1 MARLCHYFG
10 SYFCHG
16 CHHKDTAI
24 IPARVVHN
32 WDFNPYPV
40 SSEAHELLQIMSNRP
55 LIHISSM
62 NPKLY
67 TYIQGLRE
75 IEVRRGGGKEGV
87 CVNGVCACVCGGGG
101 DGRSSLPMEGGRLRR
116 VAVCARK
123 EEGEGK

>member
-1 MARLCHYFG
+1 MSFSVLPLSESKGSVARLCHYYG
-10 SYFCHG
+10 SYFCRD

-32 WDFNPYPV
+32 WDFTSYPV
-40 SSEAHELLQIMSNRP
+40 SSEAHEVLQIVSTRP

-75 IEVRRGGGKEGV
+75 IEVRAGG
-87 CVNGVCACVCGGGG
+87 
-101 DGRSSLPMEGGRLRR
+101 
-116 VAVCARK
+116 
-123 EEGEGK
+123 